1 MPRLRVLSGRDV
13 VRIFAAFDF
22 RLVSTRGSHAK
33 LARERPDRHRD
44 VLTVPLHAA
53 LAPGTILAIY
63 RQACRLVPET
73 DLRPFF
79 YTD

>member
-13 VRIFAAFDF
+13 VRILAAFDF

-33 LARERPDRHRD
+33 LARERPDGHRQ
-44 VLTVPLHAA
+44 VLTAPLHPT
-53 LAPGTILAIY
+53 LAPGTIVAIY
-63 RQACRLVPET
+63 RQACRLVSESE
-73 DLRPFF
+73 LRPFF